1 MCNEPGDLARS
12 SKARNRRKELQH
24 RIARLERLYESVLK
38 DGGKRHRRD
47 SFARSQLV
55 RQWRHLQGSRSHLPE
70 EDLML
75 LRDDVFPR
83 DIDVVELQ
91 PSSLPRSPLQ
101 FPPDAAPHAFP
112 SLKDR
117 QTCRLLL
124 DAIPSPQSL
133 RDGLLNNRYWWSD
146 VPALG
151 FDHAAMDPRTKAD
164 LYATWIVTSAP
175 PAEVAKSLHMIISLL
190 PDRTA
195 EHVLQLIDDV
205 IVADAD
211 YAASLTGL
219 EVALMQCRWYLDL
232 GDFAKSWTTIQRA
245 IRLAER
251 LDLHALRTT
260 SRHDVIWTGLFQ
272 ADRLQGLMRAT
283 PFGIGDGVDAGEFG
297 YEAEREIPPQHFLT
311 SLGVVAGKML
321 PDSREDG
328 GRGGEDPPRS
338 PAAVAARC
346 GASTTSSSGL
356 RHRFPAFYWHV
367 DERAPRDQNEAFFWM
382 TKVINR
388 LHYYLVRIVLHA
400 PGMVRSL
407 NSPGRPLDGFSR
419 AACLGSARELLDLF
433 RVARGPGNEEA
444 YANKILDLYAFA
456 AAAVLAVAAACS
468 PSGPAAGAPAEGEA
482 EAREEEEDWA
492 AVRRVS
498 EMLADAAS
506 RPFGGLAAH
515 GHRALRRVVDFRRGG
530 GGGGGIRVAIP
541 FFGIVTV
548 VRARPDRA
556 EPWFEPWS
564 LSSSGD
570 VFDRHLPAVQEV
582 EAPAYDD
589 GGFLDPAAAP
599 PFFSHDLTNNF
610 LDPLFTVY
618 DPTANMY
625 SNDLH
630 NLDPGLAWVHEG
642 VQAFF

>member
-1 MCNEPGDLARS
+1 VCNEPGDLARS

-38 DGGKRHRRD
+38 DGGKRHKRD

-55 RQWRHLQGSRSHLPE
+55 RQWRHLQGGRSQSPE
-70 EDLML
+70 DFTL

-83 DIDVVELQ
+83 DIDVVEPQ
-91 PSSLPRSPLQ
+91 PGALPRSPLQ

-164 LYATWIVTSAP
+164 LYATWILTSAP
-175 PAEVAKSLHMIISLL
+175 PAEVAKSLHMIFSLL

-205 IVADAD
+205 VVADAD

-232 GDFAKSWTTIQRA
+232 GNFAKSWTTIQRA

-251 LDLHALRTT
+251 LDLHDLRTT

-272 ADRLQGLMRAT
+272 ADRLQGLMLAT

-297 YEAEREIPPQHFLT
+297 YEAEREVPPQHFLT

-321 PDSREDG
+321 PDG
-328 GRGGEDPPRS
+328 GGDDPARS
-338 PAAVAARC
+338 PAALRRLDDELL
-346 GASTTSSSGL
+346 GL
-356 RHRFPAFYWHV
+356 RRRFPAFYWHV
-367 DERAPRDQNEAFFWM
+367 DAAAPRDQNEAFFWM

-388 LHYYLVRIVLHA
+388 LQYYLLRIALHA
-400 PGMVRSL
+400 PGMIRSL
-407 NSPGRPLDGFSR
+407 GSPGRPLDGLSR
-419 AACLGSARELLDLF
+419 AACLGSARELLGLF

-468 PSGPAAGAPAEGEA
+468 PAGGEAGARG
-482 EAREEEEDWA
+482 EEDWA
-492 AVRRVS
+492 AVRRAS
-498 EMLADAAS
+498 EMLGDAAS
-506 RPFGGLAAH
+506 RPFGGLAAR
-515 GHRALRRVVDFRRGG
+515 GHRALRRVVDFGGG

-541 FFGIVTV
+541 FVGVVTV

-556 EPWFEPWS
+556 EPSFEPWP

-582 EAPAYDD
+582 EAPADED
-589 GGFLDPAAAP
+589 GGFLDPAAAA
-599 PFFSHDLTNNF
+599 PFFSHDLTNKF

-618 DPTANMY
+618 DPTANILY
-625 SNDLH
+625 ANDLH